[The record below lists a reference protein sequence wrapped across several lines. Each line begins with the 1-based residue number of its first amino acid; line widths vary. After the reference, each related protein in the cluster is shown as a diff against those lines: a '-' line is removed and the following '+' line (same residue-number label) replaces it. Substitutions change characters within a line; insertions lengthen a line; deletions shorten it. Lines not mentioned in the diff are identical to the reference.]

1 MNNVSRN
8 DFLFFQNEV
17 FQDMKNLEKNINE
30 KINSMI
36 TNMNS
41 YKDTSDM
48 NYKKFTEKIS
58 EMMGII
64 DSTDEKAKIN
74 TQLSSFQKQMDDIS
88 FLTKNR
94 LNSFERQINDISF
107 KYDKIFLDNLTV
119 PCIVGVSCPFKN
131 MAAYID
137 YSYKKIKELLTDKSK
152 QNTDMKSY
160 KARLEILIASFGTQI
175 RGVQSKFGDYCKNC
189 FKDYEKNSKERYD
202 LFEEKL
208 NAMRIE
214 NGKYTY
220 DLIKKTDDLKID
232 WEKLQKIKEEI
243 FKRFDEEIN
252 KHSQTNNNLCK
263 VFSSQRDEFK
273 ILKGRFTELSD
284 FIKDVRFR
292 NNITNLHTE
301 EETKYE
307 KKAKFKNMSKRINF
321 RLKQKNDIDDDRA
334 LSSEDSNK
342 NDNNNEDKFNKTY
355 SNLHVDKINNKENE
369 IGEKEVKENK
379 KKDLTIHKP
388 LILNNVHS
396 TIKDYFNQNK
406 EYKTLK
412 HKNILSKFVNN
423 KTKVKFLLSDKK
435 GKENNNKNNE
445 SKDFS
450 VEEEEDKNLNIA
462 YENFRKNNRMF
473 SNLKENKSNNNLRTD
488 KFNINL
494 DKINRVKSSTQ
505 IRLIKESPNF
515 FTIDKSRNNRK
526 NSDTNKI
533 ISFDDDINDINN
545 NNNKNKF
552 KKSLYTDLIS
562 NNNFIQVENNDNI
575 MLNDS
580 STRTLKIVS
589 KYNKNHNNDNI
600 PLLNS
605 TKSIKFDNLYLDK
618 NKYSNIGN
626 KKDLRIDLPSPENIK
641 PKELI
646 SSKSQNEIQSLS
658 IQQIE
663 NIVNSILNKKIKS
676 DNFKSFSPKEKNKYY
691 SNQNSI
697 NSDKNSNQDNT
708 SKNLFVKNFSFSTN
722 QNSKPSSPLDNYTNN
737 LIEIKEINLN
747 LNLLNQKIIKTNKR
761 MIQIYQNIDIKINEM
776 YKQMMKLFGDFTGK
790 MFFKK
795 YNKQNLFKFENSPK
809 TIYTSSDFTIPI
821 TNPEESKNKTFQD
834 NEKDKWSTKK
844 KFYSPRES
852 KIESFKSIV
861 DKIEPYLIK
870 KFKQSQ

>member
-30 KINSMI
+30 KINSLI

-152 QNTDMKSY
+152 QNTEMKSY
-160 KARLEILIASFGTQI
+160 KERLEILIASFGTQI

-202 LFEEKL
+202 LFEEKIS
-208 NAMRIE
+208 AMRIE

-263 VFSSQRDEFK
+263 VFNSQRDEFK

-301 EETKYE
+301 VETKYE

-355 SNLHVDKINNKENE
+355 SNLHVNKINNKENE

-379 KKDLTIHKP
+379 KRDLTIHKP

-435 GKENNNKNNE
+435 GKENNDKNNE

-450 VEEEEDKNLNIA
+450 VEEEEDKKLNIA
-462 YENFRKNNRMF
+462 YENFRKSNRMF

-526 NSDTNKI
+526 NSGTNKI
-533 ISFDDDINDINN
+533 ISFEDDIIDA

-589 KYNKNHNNDNI
+589 KYNKKNNNDNI

-697 NSDKNSNQDNT
+697 NSDRNSNPDNT

-834 NEKDKWSTKK
+834 NEKDKWNTKK

>member
-30 KINSMI
+30 KINSLI

-152 QNTDMKSY
+152 QNTEMKSY
-160 KARLEILIASFGTQI
+160 KERLEILIASFGTQI

-202 LFEEKL
+202 LFEEKIS
-208 NAMRIE
+208 AMRIE

-263 VFSSQRDEFK
+263 VFNSQRDEFK

-301 EETKYE
+301 VETKYG

-355 SNLHVDKINNKENE
+355 SNLHVNKINNKENE

-379 KKDLTIHKP
+379 KMDLTIHKP
-388 LILNNVHS
+388 LILNNIHS

-435 GKENNNKNNE
+435 GKENNDKNNE

-450 VEEEEDKNLNIA
+450 VEEEEDKKLNIA
-462 YENFRKNNRMF
+462 YENFRKSNRMF

-526 NSDTNKI
+526 NSGTNKI
-533 ISFDDDINDINN
+533 ISFEDDIIDA

-589 KYNKNHNNDNI
+589 KYNKNNNNDNI

-697 NSDKNSNQDNT
+697 NSDRNSNPDNT

-834 NEKDKWSTKK
+834 NEKDKWNTKK

>member
-160 KARLEILIASFGTQI
+160 KERLEILIASFGTQI

-435 GKENNNKNNE
+435 GKENNDKNNE

-450 VEEEEDKNLNIA
+450 IEEEEDKNLNIA

-505 IRLIKESPNF
+505 IRLIKESPKV

-533 ISFDDDINDINN
+533 ISFEDDIIDA

-589 KYNKNHNNDNI
+589 KYNKNNNNDNI

-663 NIVNSILNKKIKS
+663 NIVNSIINKKIKS

-697 NSDKNSNQDNT
+697 NSDRNSNPDNT

-870 KFKQSQ
+870 KFKHSQ

>member
-30 KINSMI
+30 KINSLI

-152 QNTDMKSY
+152 QNTEMKSY
-160 KARLEILIASFGTQI
+160 KERLEILIASFGTQI

-202 LFEEKL
+202 LFEEKIS
-208 NAMRIE
+208 AMRIE

-243 FKRFDEEIN
+243 LKKFDEEIN

-263 VFSSQRDEFK
+263 VFNSQRDEFK

-301 EETKYE
+301 VETKYE

-355 SNLHVDKINNKENE
+355 SNLHVNKINNKENE

-379 KKDLTIHKP
+379 KRDLTIHKP

-435 GKENNNKNNE
+435 GKENNDKNNE

-450 VEEEEDKNLNIA
+450 VEEEEDKKLNIA
-462 YENFRKNNRMF
+462 YENFRKSNRMF

-526 NSDTNKI
+526 NSGTNKI
-533 ISFDDDINDINN
+533 ISFEDDIIDA

-589 KYNKNHNNDNI
+589 KYNKKNNNDNI

-697 NSDKNSNQDNT
+697 NSDRNSNPDNT

-737 LIEIKEINLN
+737 LKEIKEINLN

-834 NEKDKWSTKK
+834 NEKDKWNTKK

>member
-30 KINSMI
+30 KINSLI

-152 QNTDMKSY
+152 QNTEMKSY
-160 KARLEILIASFGTQI
+160 KERLEILIASFGTQI

-202 LFEEKL
+202 LFEEKIS
-208 NAMRIE
+208 AMRIE

-263 VFSSQRDEFK
+263 VFNSQRDEFK

-301 EETKYE
+301 VETKYE

-355 SNLHVDKINNKENE
+355 SNLHVNKINNKENE

-379 KKDLTIHKP
+379 KRDLTIHKP

-435 GKENNNKNNE
+435 GKENNDKNNE

-450 VEEEEDKNLNIA
+450 VEEEEDKKLNIA
-462 YENFRKNNRMF
+462 YENFRKSNRMF

-526 NSDTNKI
+526 NSGTNKI
-533 ISFDDDINDINN
+533 ISFEDDIIDA

-589 KYNKNHNNDNI
+589 KYNKNNNNDNI

-663 NIVNSILNKKIKS
+663 IIVNSILNEKIKS
-676 DNFKSFSPKEKNKYY
+676 DNLKSFSPKEKNKYY

-697 NSDKNSNQDNT
+697 NSDRNSNPDNT

-834 NEKDKWSTKK
+834 NEKDKWNTKK

>member
-30 KINSMI
+30 KINSLI

-152 QNTDMKSY
+152 QNTEMKSY
-160 KARLEILIASFGTQI
+160 KERLEILIASFGTQI

-202 LFEEKL
+202 LFEEKIS
-208 NAMRIE
+208 AMRIE

-263 VFSSQRDEFK
+263 VFNSQRDEFK

-301 EETKYE
+301 VETKYE

-355 SNLHVDKINNKENE
+355 SNLHINKINNKENE

-379 KKDLTIHKP
+379 KRDLTIHKP

-435 GKENNNKNNE
+435 GKENNDKNNE

-450 VEEEEDKNLNIA
+450 VEEEEDKKLNIA
-462 YENFRKNNRMF
+462 YENFRKSNRMF

-526 NSDTNKI
+526 NSGTNKI
-533 ISFDDDINDINN
+533 ISFEDDIIDA

-589 KYNKNHNNDNI
+589 KYNKNNNNDNI

-697 NSDKNSNQDNT
+697 NSDRNSNPDNT

-834 NEKDKWSTKK
+834 NEKDKWNTKK

>member
-30 KINSMI
+30 KINSLI

-152 QNTDMKSY
+152 QNTEMKSY
-160 KARLEILIASFGTQI
+160 KERLEILIASFGTQI

-202 LFEEKL
+202 LFEEKIS
-208 NAMRIE
+208 AMRIE

-263 VFSSQRDEFK
+263 VFNSQRDEFK

-301 EETKYE
+301 VETKYE

-355 SNLHVDKINNKENE
+355 SNLHVNKINNKENE

-379 KKDLTIHKP
+379 KRDLTIHKP

-435 GKENNNKNNE
+435 GKENNDKNNE

-450 VEEEEDKNLNIA
+450 VEEEEDKKLNIA
-462 YENFRKNNRMF
+462 YENFRKSNRMF

-526 NSDTNKI
+526 NSGTNKI
-533 ISFDDDINDINN
+533 ISFEDDIIDA

-589 KYNKNHNNDNI
+589 KYNKNNNNDNI

-663 NIVNSILNKKIKS
+663 IIVNSILNEKIKS
-676 DNFKSFSPKEKNKYY
+676 DNLKSFSPKEKNKYY

-697 NSDKNSNQDNT
+697 NSDRNSNPDNT

-821 TNPEESKNKTFQD
+821 TNHEESKNKTFQD
-834 NEKDKWSTKK
+834 NEKDKWNTKK

>member
-30 KINSMI
+30 KINSLI

-152 QNTDMKSY
+152 QNTEMKSY
-160 KARLEILIASFGTQI
+160 KERLEILIASFGTQI

-202 LFEEKL
+202 LFEEKIS
-208 NAMRIE
+208 AMRIE

-263 VFSSQRDEFK
+263 VFNSQRDEFK

-301 EETKYE
+301 LETKYE

-355 SNLHVDKINNKENE
+355 SNLHVNKINNKENE

-379 KKDLTIHKP
+379 KRDLTIHKP

-435 GKENNNKNNE
+435 GKENNDKNNE

-450 VEEEEDKNLNIA
+450 VEEEEDKKLNIA
-462 YENFRKNNRMF
+462 YENFRKSNRMF

-526 NSDTNKI
+526 NSGTNKI
-533 ISFDDDINDINN
+533 ISFEDDIIDA

-589 KYNKNHNNDNI
+589 KYNKNNNNDNI

-697 NSDKNSNQDNT
+697 NSDRNSNPDNT

-834 NEKDKWSTKK
+834 NEKDKWNTKK